1 MKRRGIAAA
10 VLMFAL
16 VPAVAWGQV
25 FFDAPLGPA
34 GVWLQGDGWIDVRAY
49 VSAGDGSLCS
59 SREAVLQATAE
70 RALRQDGITV
80 RREVPAFLSLI
91 VGVTSLETTVGG
103 VSTGCATSIEIDLHM
118 AIDLNLAA
126 GLLTVRVF
134 TFSTLLV
141 GPRGDMGDR
150 VRRTVED
157 EVSTL
162 ANRLRLELDAAARER
177 R

>member
-1 MKRRGIAAA
+1 MKRRRIATALL
-10 VLMFAL
+10 VFAL
-16 VPAVAWGQV
+16 APAVAWGQV
-25 FFDAPLGPA
+25 FFDEALGLA
-34 GVWLQGDGWIDVRAY
+34 GVWLQGDGWTDVRAY
-49 VSAGDGSLCS
+49 VSADGDGSLCS

-80 RREVPAFLSLI
+80 RREMSVLSLM
-91 VGVTSLETTVGG
+91 VGVIPLETKTVGG
-103 VSTGCATSIEIDLHM
+103 VSTGCATSIEIDLNF
-118 AIDLNLAA
+118 AF

-141 GPRGDMGDR
+141 GPRENMAAR